1 MESPFKYIHEQFIK
15 GNSFGTMEELNR
27 RGREFVNS
35 WCDRMH
41 TTTRRIPNQHYLLEE
56 KQALLPL
63 PKKHYRHK
71 ELQPRIV
78 SPDSYVSIDTNK
90 YSVPVSYVGKTL
102 YYRMV
107 YGFRIE
113 LYDRNENPIMKMERS
128 YEKHD
133 VRTDKG
139 HYAEIAVPFSTSIP
153 QIRRDFTAMFPSGK
167 AYLDAAGRKFDQPTH
182 HARRILLLTDL
193 YDAETL
199 DRFIRYSIIHDK
211 MDIKSFKELLR
222 EYNAGR
228 LALPDPDGG
237 PGEKEDDIGAMAYR
251 DDDPAL
257 TRDCSYYEENVG
269 TEVAG

>member
-1 MESPFKYIHEQFIK
+1 
-15 GNSFGTMEELNR
+15 
-27 RGREFVNS
+27 
-35 WCDRMH
+35 
-41 TTTRRIPNQHYLLEE
+41 
-56 KQALLPL
+56 
-63 PKKHYRHK
+63 
-71 ELQPRIV
+71 
-78 SPDSYVSIDTNK
+78 
-90 YSVPVSYVGKTL
+90 
-102 YYRMV
+102 MV

-113 LYDRNENPIMKMERS
+113 LYDRNENPVMKMERS

-133 VRTDKG
+133 VRTEKG
-139 HYAEIAVPFSTSIP
+139 HYAGIAVPFSTSIP
-153 QIRRDFTAMFPSGK
+153 QIRRDFTAMFTSGK

-237 PGEKEDDIGAMAYR
+237 PGKKEDDNGAMAYR

>member
-1 MESPFKYIHEQFIK
+1 
-15 GNSFGTMEELNR
+15 MEELNR

-113 LYDRNENPIMKMERS
+113 LYDRNENPVMKMERS

-153 QIRRDFTAMFPSGK
+153 QIRRDFTAMFSSGK

-237 PGEKEDDIGAMAYR
+237 PDEKENDNGAMAYR